1 MTPLEKLSVFILT
14 ETKKFTHKQIADF
27 IGCTIEDVAI
37 YSRPSP
43 YRFGSYFRSREIRI
57 LKTIVG
63 DEIANVKVAQTLT
76 DDIVRLGHLAKVT
89 KELKKLESKLSHKL
103 MVFSLSD
110 LTATEDCYDLK
121 H

>member
-14 ETKKFTHKQIADF
+14 ETKKFTHKEIANF
-27 IGCTIEDVAI
+27 IGCSVDDVAM

-57 LKTIVG
+57 LKTIVS
-63 DEIANVKVAQTLT
+63 DELANVKVAQSMTEEL
-76 DDIVRLGHLAKVT
+76 VSLGHLAKVT
-89 KELKKLESKLSHKL
+89 KELKKLESKLSNKL
-103 MVFSLSD
+103 MVFSLND
-110 LTATEDCYDLK
+110 LTATEDCNEVK